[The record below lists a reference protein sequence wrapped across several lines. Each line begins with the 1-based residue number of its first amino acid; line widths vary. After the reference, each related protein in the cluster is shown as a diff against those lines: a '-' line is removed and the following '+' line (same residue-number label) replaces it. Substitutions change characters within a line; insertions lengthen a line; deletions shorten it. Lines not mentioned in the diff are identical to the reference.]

1 MKRWLNET
9 LTLRNADA
17 TKTKTKRWRYEN
29 ENRNN
34 MAAHRTPFLRL
45 LLLALTA
52 MLCSCSHEE
61 EKALRTGIAI
71 AEDTISFQDVF
82 GNLEGDVL
90 VINQDVDLQ
99 GKLCTLPK
107 GLTLNYQGGIIE
119 NGTLVGDETK
129 IKCHGACFDRVR
141 ILGSWDVPEINTSLF
156 KDLDYDNSLKD
167 VVALTSPDVKNRVVI
182 EEGDYQ
188 VSALHSNDA
197 CLPLGSNTELIVN
210 GVIRMVPNDYE
221 ICYVIQAIGE
231 NIDIHGNGT
240 IIGDKH
246 THTGEI
252 GEWGMGISLRAARRA
267 RINGLTIKDCWG
279 DCVYIDDG
287 SKDVIIENCHLDH
300 GRRQGISVVFA
311 DSVTIRNCTITNV
324 GGTAPEYAIDVEP
337 DENKTVNRVVIE
349 NVTVTDCKGG
359 FLVYGK
365 AQNAKVGT
373 VVIRDCSVEAVRI
386 ITIAANQ
393 CDTLKIENCT
403 ITQRN
408 TWGCIV
414 CNNVKDV
421 TIKGNTLIY
430 DNGIVAKIKDRI
442 RPLVGNKRVK
452 VMDFENCES
461 TRVTQ
466 NVER

>member
-1 MKRWLNET
+1 MRKWLE
-9 LTLRNADA
+9 
-17 TKTKTKRWRYEN
+17 KTIC
-29 ENRNN
+29 
-34 MAAHRTPFLRL
+34 RL
-45 LLLALTA
+45 LLLTTMICL
-52 MLCSCSHEE
+52 LSC
-61 EKALRTGIAI
+61 
-71 AEDTISFQDVF
+71 
-82 GNLEGDVL
+82 NLEQSVLWKVGIGEATDTVTYQQLFGEPVQGVL
-90 VINQDVDLQ
+90 VVKDDVDL
-99 GKLCTLPK
+99 KNRKCRLPK
-107 GLTLNYQGGIIE
+107 GVTLNFQGGVIK
-119 NGTLVGDETK
+119 NGTLAGDETK
-129 IKCHGACFDRVR
+129 IDSHGVCFDRVR
-141 ILGSWDVPEINTSLF
+141 IQGSWNVPEICTSMF

-167 VVALTSPDVKNRVVI
+167 VVALTNPDVKNRVII

-188 VSALHSNDA
+188 VSALHSNEA

-221 ICYVIQAIGE
+221 ICYVIQVIGE
-231 NIDIHGNGT
+231 NIAIHGNGT

-246 THTGEI
+246 THTGET
-252 GEWGMGISLRAARRA
+252 GEWGMGISLRAARHA
-267 RINGLTIKDCWG
+267 RISGLTIKDCWG
-279 DCVYIDDG
+279 DCIYIDDG
-287 SKDVIIENCHLDH
+287 SKDVIIENCQLDH

-311 DSVTIRNCTITNV
+311 DSVTIRNCNITNV

-337 DENKTVNRVVIE
+337 DENKAVTHVVIE
-349 NVTVTDCKGG
+349 NVTVTDCRGG

-430 DNGIVAKIKDRI
+430 DNGIVAKLKDRI

-452 VMDFENCES
+452 VMDIENCGS
-461 TRVTQ
+461 AIVTQ
-466 NVER
+466 NMER